1 MTSNSRGELLGK
13 RRVLF
18 SVEGVGGGV
27 WVTYNFHIKIKLKV
41 YKQKYFSL
49 S

>member
-18 SVEGVGGGV
+18 SVEGVGGGGGGGGG
-27 WVTYNFHIKIKLKV
+27 
-41 YKQKYFSL
+41 QFSPKK
-49 S
+49 

>member
-18 SVEGVGGGV
+18 SVEGVGGGGCV
-27 WVTYNFHIKIKLKV
+27 GDV
-41 YKQKYFSL
+41 QFSHKN
-49 S
+49 

>member
-18 SVEGVGGGV
+18 SVQGVAGV
-27 WVTYNFHIKIKLKV
+27 WMTYNFHTKIKLKV